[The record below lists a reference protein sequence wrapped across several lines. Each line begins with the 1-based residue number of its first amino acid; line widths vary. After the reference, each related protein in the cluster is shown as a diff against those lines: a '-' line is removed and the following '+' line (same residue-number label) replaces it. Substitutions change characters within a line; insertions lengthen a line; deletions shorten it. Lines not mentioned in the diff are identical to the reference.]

1 MNRSILLLLALVG
14 AALAQDLK
22 PAIGTWRISTRMQ
35 GRERLAM
42 LIVSVGKDGKLEGV
56 WKGAAYDSPIS
67 DVTFADGTLKFVRS
81 IGQRSLTFKGKIED
95 GKLKGEFSAEGM
107 PRTFPSTGRR
117 LSEKELN
124 DPDKEF
130 ERNSMRAAP
139 RDAFPVLDD
148 PKMTPAADAKIK
160 NDAWVIG
167 VVVNNEAKAYPV
179 RVMGRHEL
187 VNDTCGGEP
196 IAASW

>member
-1 MNRSILLLLALVG
+1 MNRSILILLALVG

-22 PAIGTWRISTRMQ
+22 PAIGSWRISTRIQ

-42 LIVSVGKDGKLEGV
+42 LIVSVGEDGKLQGV
-56 WKGAAYDSPIS
+56 WKGAANDSPIS

-81 IGQRSLTFKGKIED
+81 IGQRSLDFKGTIKD
-95 GKLKGEFSAEGM
+95 GKLKGEFSAAWM
-107 PRTFPSTGRR
+107 PRAFPSTGRR
-117 LSEKELN
+117 LSEQELN
-124 DPDKEF
+124 DPEKEF

-139 RDAFPVLDD
+139 RDAFPVLDN
-148 PKMTPAADAKIK
+148 PKMTSAAEAKIK

-167 VVVNNEAKAYPV
+167 VVVKNEAKAYPV
-179 RVMGRHEL
+179 RVMGVHEL

>member
-1 MNRSILLLLALVG
+1 MALVG
-14 AALAQDLK
+14 AALAQDKIPAALK
-22 PAIGTWRISTRMQ
+22 PAIGTWRISTHIQ

-42 LIVSVGKDGKLEGV
+42 LVLSAGKDGKLQGV

-67 DVTFADGTLKFVRS
+67 DVTFADGTLKFTRS
-81 IGQRSLTFKGKIED
+81 VGQRSMVFTAKIED
-95 GKLKGEFSAEGM
+95 GKLKGEFSAAGTS
-107 PRTFPSTGRR
+107 RTFPSTGRR

-124 DPDKEF
+124 DPEKEF

-167 VVVNNEAKAYPV
+167 VVVKNEAKAYPV
-179 RVMGRHEL
+179 RVMGVHEL